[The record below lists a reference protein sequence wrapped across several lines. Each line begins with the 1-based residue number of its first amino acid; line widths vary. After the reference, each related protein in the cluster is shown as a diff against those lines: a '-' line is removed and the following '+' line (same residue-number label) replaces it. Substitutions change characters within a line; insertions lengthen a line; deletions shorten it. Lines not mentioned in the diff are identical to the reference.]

1 MSAKNKKLKN
11 RNDSVNENI
20 QNFVQLMV
28 KLGAKL
34 NVYNYCPSDT
44 VTVVITNITD
54 SDGQSIELD
63 FDNKTG
69 KLKTT

>member
-1 MSAKNKKLKN
+1 MSTKNKMLKN
-11 RNDSVNENI
+11 RANLVNGDI
-20 QNFVQLMV
+20 QELVQLLT
-28 KLGAKL
+28 KLGAKIK
-34 NVYNYCPSDT
+34 VHNYCPNDT

-69 KLKTT
+69 KLKTM